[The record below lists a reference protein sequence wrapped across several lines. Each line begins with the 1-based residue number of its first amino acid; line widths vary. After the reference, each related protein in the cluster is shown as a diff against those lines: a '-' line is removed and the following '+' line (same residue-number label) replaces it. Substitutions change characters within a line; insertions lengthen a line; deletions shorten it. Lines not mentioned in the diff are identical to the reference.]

1 MINRKY
7 SFFIILIT
15 LFLWFL
21 IFFIIPFKTE
31 ISFSGETM
39 GTTYEVKI
47 VQNLSNHNQNIIA
60 EDIDSILNSI
70 NQSMSTYIPD
80 SEISLIN
87 KDEVLFK
94 SFIVSD
100 DFKYVLNKSLEYYN
114 LTEGAFDVTVKP
126 LLNLWGFRGNKINN
140 RPDSIVIDDLSEYV
154 GSNKV
159 KFTGNQL
166 TKMHPK
172 LQLDFGAIAKG
183 YAVDQISNYLINS
196 GYNTHYVEIGGE
208 ILCKGK
214 KWNIQIAYPE
224 FLSNKGYKIVE
235 LNNHAIAT
243 SGTYNQ
249 FVEIDNFE
257 YSHIFDPRV
266 GEPAQNNIVSVTVIS
281 NISIDSDALSTS
293 LKVLGKD
300 KGLELINRISNAEC
314 MFILKEDNILKDYY
328 SDKFLSF
335 ILD

>member
-31 ISFSGETM
+31 TVFLGKTM
-39 GTTYEVKI
+39 GTTYEVK
-47 VQNLSNHNQNIIA
+47 VAQNLSNYNQNIIA
-60 EDIDSILNSI
+60 EDIDSILQSI
-70 NQSMSTYIPD
+70 NQSMSTYISN

-100 DFKYVLNKSLEYYN
+100 NFKYVLNKSLEYYQ
-114 LTEGAFDVTVKP
+114 LTDGAFDVTVKP
-126 LLNLWGFRGNKINN
+126 LLNLWGFRGNEINN
-140 RPDSIVIDDLSEYV
+140 RPDSIAIDNVSEYV
-154 GSNKV
+154 GSNKI

-166 TKMHPK
+166 TKKHPK

-183 YAVDQISNYLINS
+183 YAVDEISNYLINS
-196 GYNTHYVEIGGE
+196 GYDIHYVEIGGE

-224 FLSNKGYKIVE
+224 FLSNKGYKIVG
-235 LNNHAIAT
+235 LSNHAIAT

-249 FVEIDNFE
+249 FIEIDNFE
-257 YSHIFDPRV
+257 YSHIFDSRL
-266 GEPAQNNIVSVTVIS
+266 GEPVQNAIVQVTVIS
-281 NISIDSDALSTS
+281 DKSIDSDALATS

-300 KGLELINRISNAEC
+300 KGLELINNILNVEC
-314 MFILKEDNILKDYY
+314 MFILKEDDILKDYY
-328 SDKFLSF
+328 SNNFLSF

>member
-7 SFFIILIT
+7 SFFIIMIT
-15 LFLWFL
+15 LLLWAL
-21 IFFIIPFKTE
+21 IFFVIPFKEE
-31 ISFSGETM
+31 ISISGKTM
-39 GTTYEVKI
+39 GTTYEVK
-47 VQNLSNHNQNIIA
+47 VAQNLSNYHQKIIT
-60 EDIDSILNSI
+60 EDIDSILKAI

-94 SFIVSD
+94 SFIISD
-100 DFKYVLNKSLEYYN
+100 DFKYVLDKSLEYYN
-114 LTEGAFDVTVKP
+114 LTNGAFDVTVKP
-126 LLNLWGFRGNKINN
+126 LLNLWGFRGDMLDKEPKLSVIN
-140 RPDSIVIDDLSEYV
+140 DVTEYV
-154 GSNKV
+154 GSDKI
-159 KFTGNQL
+159 KLIGKQFTKG
-166 TKMHPK
+166 HPK

-183 YAVDQISNYLINS
+183 YAVDKISDYLIDS
-196 GYNTHYVEIGGE
+196 GYFTHYVEIGGE
-208 ILCKGK
+208 VICKGK

-224 FLSNKGYKIVE
+224 FLSKKGYQIIR

-266 GEPAQNNIVSVTVIS
+266 GQPVKNNIISVSVIS
-281 NISIDSDALSTS
+281 YKSIYSDALATS

-300 KGLELINRISNAEC
+300 KGMKLINDTDNVEC
-314 MFILKEDNILKDYY
+314 MFILKENGILKNYY
-328 SDKFLSF
+328 SHNFSSF